1 MNEDVEITLRFPEDL
16 YNKLLQTA
24 NLSDQ
29 SIQDV
34 VRVLLAIVVLEG
46 VENDSIDA

>member
-1 MNEDVEITLRFPEDL
+1 MNEDVEITLHLPEDL
-16 YNKLLQTA
+16 YIKLLQTA

-34 VRVLLAIVVLEG
+34 IRVLLAIVVLEG
-46 VENDSIDA
+46 VENDTTDA

>member
-1 MNEDVEITLRFPEDL
+1 MSVELELDLPEDL
-16 YNKLLQTA
+16 YIKLLQTA

-46 VENDSIDA
+46 VENDPTDA

>member
-1 MNEDVEITLRFPEDL
+1 MSVELELDLPEDL
-16 YNKLLQTA
+16 YIKLLQTA

-34 VRVLLAIVVLEG
+34 ARILLAIVVLEG
-46 VENDSIDA
+46 AEDDSIDA